1 MHSPQ
6 SAFHCVAF
14 RPRRDKRSSLK
25 DVKWP
30 ACQVTDAAQLCEHTL
45 PTEHMQTE
53 DLVLGSLR
61 AEYAEKHCEVLG
73 WLHEAT
79 LLLVKYT

>member
-6 SAFHCVAF
+6 SVFHCRNSVAF

-30 ACQVTDAAQLCEHTL
+30 VCQVIDAAQLCEFTL

-53 DLVLGSLR
+53 DLVLGSLHT
-61 AEYAEKHCEVLG
+61 EYK
-73 WLHEAT
+73 
-79 LLLVKYT
+79 